1 MDISSRSDKIYSYE
15 FSNNTKFVD
24 SLMKDWKIELKQ
36 KIKDLKKDKIDIIT
50 SDSCMCKSLSNRNF
64 FTRSNICKGCSILNR
79 LNYNFYLPSSN
90 EIKIECGEYKGTC
103 LRLYSHK
110 NTDIS
115 IKTGENRV
123 FTNNPFVNYT
133 LISSILHNITQ
144 EKKYPY
150 YVPYVWSYICNDT
163 FNIILNMNYMKTL
176 REIALNPILSKNSP
190 LAKKSI
196 INSLSEKIV
205 KDIFIQ
211 LTLMMF
217 FLSKYEF
224 SHGEPSL
231 NYITFSPHGCNFIFQ
246 KINVISK
253 IGLLVCPSSKS
264 SITYKKERVFYSKN
278 NIIHTTDVFENRDVS
293 LDNKNYTGDYQ
304 NHRVIYNK
312 IGNKF
317 KNFIDLYCNE
327 GKYVKSFDFVMFF
340 TSLVADPS
348 YFDSFK
354 DQTNL
359 MYTWKSIW
367 RQEDYESLMKDLQ
380 KVRKNSFMNIFDI
393 VKKYY
398 FREDALEFSL
408 KTLYD
413 L

>member
-1 MDISSRSDKIYSYE
+1 MDISSSTDKIYSYE
-15 FSNNTKFVD
+15 FSNNTKFID
-24 SLMKDWKIELKQ
+24 SLMKDWKIELKD
-36 KIKDLKKDKIDIIT
+36 KVKDLEKEKMTIIS
-50 SDSCMCKSLSNRNF
+50 SDRCMSKSLSNKNF
-64 FTRSNICKGCSILNR
+64 FTRSDICKGCSILNR
-79 LNYNFYLPSSN
+79 LNYGFYLPSSN
-90 EIKIECGEYKGTC
+90 EIKLQCGENKGST

-110 NTDIS
+110 NTDINIKS
-115 IKTGENRV
+115 IEKKI

-133 LISSILHNITQ
+133 LISSILYSVTEQ
-144 EKKYPY
+144 KKYPFH
-150 YVPYVWSYICNDT
+150 VPYVWSYICNDT

-176 REIALNPILSKNSP
+176 REIALNPVLSKNSP

-196 INSLSEKIV
+196 INTLNERIV

-211 LTLMMF
+211 LTLMLF
-217 FLSKYEF
+217 FFSKYEF

-231 NYITFSPHGCNFIFQ
+231 NYITFSPRGCNFIFQ

-253 IGLLVCPSSKS
+253 IGLLICPSTKS
-264 SITYKKERVFYSKN
+264 SITYNKKRVFYSKN
-278 NIIHTTDVFENRDVS
+278 SVIHNTDVFENRDVK
-293 LDNKNYTGDYQ
+293 LDNKNYTGKYED
-304 NHRVIYNK
+304 HRVIYNK

-340 TSLVADPS
+340 TSLISDPS
-348 YFDSFK
+348 YFESFK
-354 DQTNL
+354 DESKL

-367 RQEDYESLMKDLQ
+367 RQEDYESLMKDIE

-408 KTLYD
+408 KTLYE